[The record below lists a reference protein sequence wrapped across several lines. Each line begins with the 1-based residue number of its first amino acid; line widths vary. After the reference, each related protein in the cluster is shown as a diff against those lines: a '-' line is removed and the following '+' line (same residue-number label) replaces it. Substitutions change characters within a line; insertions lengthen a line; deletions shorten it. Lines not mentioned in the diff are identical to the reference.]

1 MMIERQS
8 QPSASPT
15 GAALHH
21 SGEEN
26 DMGTL
31 TMRSKITVR
40 WTTAPSDMGYDG
52 RPTGWREGRGE
63 TMSLRRAA
71 NFPYELQQKIGQGV
85 YHLIEYRHR
94 GMVIDPHEI
103 HEVLAEAEYRET
115 QRR

>member
-1 MMIERQS
+1 M
-8 QPSASPT
+8 T
-15 GAALHH
+15 
-21 SGEEN
+21 
-26 DMGTL
+26 TL

-71 NFPYELQQKIGQGV
+71 NFAHELGQRVGHGT
-85 YHLIEYRHR
+85 YRLIEYRHR
-94 GMVIDPHEI
+94 GRVIDLAEI
-103 HEVLAEAEYRET
+103 HEAVAEAEYREM